1 MMGAGTTSPHGTS
14 SPMMSMNTTTTEHDF
29 RFPRRPTGGPG
40 AVHGPPGQRQQHNHH
55 HHHHNNNNLSLD
67 FPSDHFE
74 QHDFG
79 DMGAMADMHT
89 SVSTMAPS
97 HPVDA
102 VAPPTSPSAAGR
114 LGLDVDTLF
123 QSAQSRLT
131 RDDVF
136 ADLRRGAG
144 GSKTSATPGSPE
156 EMQKQDPLATE
167 IWRFFSKTKQQ
178 LPNMERMEN
187 LTWRMMHVKL
197 KSAQPTMPPPSK
209 AAPVANA
216 PSGIAQLRKSSEQSM
231 LFQKSNNQQ
240 QSAYGVPGS
249 SSDHMSM
256 DDFIDPRNVASSAD
270 VTALTPD
277 AAGGMMI
284 PGSKDRHLSGH
295 AVAGAIPIKSRRE
308 SGKSFVPQ
316 SVPVAQHQVGQDE
329 FAYVTRH
336 HRKTSIDDRRTR
348 KRPANF
354 SPHVPA
360 SGSTADLDVDPDLQD
375 YALDHTI
382 SNGLTN
388 RDHPTPNGIPFPL
401 DSFMDNDGLLTSAG
415 PFQQQF
421 CISPSSSPMV
431 NHGLFSNLYG
441 NSGPSMPSSS
451 IPTTADYYS
460 PPGSA
465 YHSTAST
472 PHPLN
477 DGSVGGPNGDGFYFG
492 AMDIRGQPQR
502 GPQGFRQ
509 GAPSTT
515 SAISSSIASSI
526 TTTAGHSANPLMY
539 GSSAGNSIFQP
550 SSMST
555 TGPESVSGFSTS
567 FSHIDPTQ
575 VFHQQHHDAQVS
587 APSPGLSNSNN
598 LLSDNMFS
606 FGADSDADEE
616 EAGAFADR
624 NMTMS
629 SGEYSPGMDD
639 PGMDG
644 SSGGPGSVGNGSNL
658 GWDASLPG
666 QFSTQAARYPGG
678 IPPRKQVTI
687 GGTTTN
693 DFSDMNTVE
702 WDGSSSSINATGTN
716 HNSSGASSL
725 TRSQSQSFRNGSIS
739 GASTTADRRQQK
751 MPRTASTPNV
761 NRAGS
766 ISGGFDLMGQSNPNS
781 PPNDLGGHA
790 SGYSSVAPSRP
801 STPPMPGSK
810 HGSST
815 NLQAQGESSAPTT
828 CTNCFT
834 QTTPLW
840 RRNPEG
846 QPLCNACGLFLK
858 LHGVVRPLSLKTDVI
873 KKRNRGSGASLPVG
887 GTSTRSGKK
896 GGASVSSTRK
906 NSTLSMTAT
915 ASSSNV
921 TIQSAAAASSSVT
934 TPPSQLNR
942 AGSINDSESPSSGNG
957 GNTAGST
964 PASYSGS
971 VSGGKGVVPIAAAP
985 PKNTPGPGAASLPRA
1000 LAAASSSSSST
1011 ASKRQRRHSKS
1022 VSNINSSSSTA
1033 NATNTTNNKNQSMA
1047 VTPSDVGLGGS
1058 SIMDI
1063 DSPANSTG
1071 SNDASAL
1078 SMSASTGLNF
1088 LDKHTSNLGLANAF
1102 GVTQRPIVSPSMI
1115 GMGPAASG
1123 GSMMTP
1129 GGSAG
1134 GPQEWEWLTMS
1145 L

>member
-1 MMGAGTTSPHGTS
+1 MMAASTTSPHGTS

-29 RFPRRPTGGPG
+29 RFPRRPTGKGG
-40 AVHGPPGQRQQHNHH
+40 VVHSHLQQQHHH
-55 HHHHNNNNLSLD
+55 NNLSLD
-67 FPSDHFE
+67 FSSEHF
-74 QHDFG
+74 QHDFNDISG
-79 DMGAMADMHT
+79 MSGMQT
-89 SVSTMAPS
+89 SAS
-97 HPVDA
+97 A
-102 VAPPTSPSAAGR
+102 VAPSFPGAAVASPTSPSASGR
-114 LGLDVDTLF
+114 LGLDMDTLF
-123 QSAQSRLT
+123 QSAQGRLT

-136 ADLRRGAG
+136 ADLRRGTD
-144 GSKTSATPGSPE
+144 GSDPSATPGSPE

-167 IWRFFSKTKQQ
+167 IWRFFSKTKQT
-178 LPNMERMEN
+178 LPNQERMEN

-197 KSAQPTMPPPSK
+197 KTAQPQVPAPPPPR
-209 AAPVANA
+209 APVANA

-231 LFQKSNNQQ
+231 LVQNNNTQQPQQ
-240 QSAYGVPGS
+240 QIYGMPGS
-249 SSDHMSM
+249 STDPMSM
-256 DDFIDPRNVASSAD
+256 DDFIDPRNVAS
-270 VTALTPD
+270 PD
-277 AAGGMMI
+277 AGAEGGMMV
-284 PGSKDRHLSGH
+284 PGSKDHSSAH
-295 AVAGAIPIKSRRE
+295 AVASAIPIKSRRE
-308 SGKSFVPQ
+308 SGKQFVPQ

-360 SGSTADLDVDPDLQD
+360 VGNAADLEVDPELQD
-375 YALDHTI
+375 YALDHSIPT
-382 SNGLTN
+382 GLAN
-388 RDHPTPNGIPFPL
+388 HDHPTPNGIPFPL
-401 DSFMDNDGLLTSAG
+401 DSFMDNDTLLTSAG

-421 CISPSSSPMV
+421 CISPSTSPMV
-431 NHGLFSNLYG
+431 NHGLFSNLYS

-477 DGSVGGPNGDGFYFG
+477 DGGVNGPNSEGFYFG
-492 AMDIRGQPQR
+492 SMDIRGPPSR
-502 GPQGFRQ
+502 GPQGFRP
-509 GAPSTT
+509 GPPSTT
-515 SAISSSIASSI
+515 GAISSSIASSI

-539 GSSAGNSIFQP
+539 GTSASNNMFQP
-550 SSMST
+550 GSVST

-575 VFHQQHHDAQVS
+575 VFHQQHHDTQVS
-587 APSPGLSNSNN
+587 APSPGLNNNN

-606 FGADSDADEE
+606 FGADSDADEDD
-616 EAGAFADR
+616 AGVFADR
-624 NMTMS
+624 NMTVNPS
-629 SGEYSPGMDD
+629 DYSPGIDD
-639 PGMDG
+639 SSLDG
-644 SSGGPGSVGNGSNL
+644 TNSVAGSNL

-693 DFSDMNTVE
+693 DYSDMNNMNSGE
-702 WDGSSSSINATGTN
+702 WDGTSGSVNG
-716 HNSSGASSL
+716 NSNL

-739 GASTTADRRQQK
+739 SPGDRRQQK
-751 MPRTASTPNV
+751 MSRTASTPNV

-766 ISGGFDLMGQSNPNS
+766 ISGGFDMMAPSNPNS
-781 PPNDLGGHA
+781 PPNDLSTMAGSAGGHA

-801 STPPMPGSK
+801 STPPIPSSK

-896 GGASVSSTRK
+896 GGASGSSTRK
-906 NSTLSMTAT
+906 NSTLSMSAT
-915 ASSSNV
+915 ASSSTNL
-921 TIQSAAAASSSVT
+921 QSVASASNVT

-942 AGSINDSESPSSGNG
+942 ASSVNDSESPASGG

-964 PASYSGS
+964 PASYAGS

-1000 LAAASSSSSST
+1000 IAAAT
-1011 ASKRQRRHSKS
+1011 TTSKRQRRHSKS
-1022 VSNINSSSSTA
+1022 VSNV
-1033 NATNTTNNKNQSMA
+1033 NTSAGNNQQPSMA

-1071 SNDASAL
+1071 SNDAAL
-1078 SMSASTGLNF
+1078 SLGASTGLNF

-1102 GVTQRPIVSPSMI
+1102 GVTQRPIVSPGII
-1115 GMGPAASG
+1115 GMGPAAS

>member
-1 MMGAGTTSPHGTS
+1 MAASTTSPHGTS

-29 RFPRRPTGGPG
+29 RFPRRPTGNGG
-40 AVHGPPGQRQQHNHH
+40 EMHGHPQQPQHYNHH
-55 HHHHNNNNLSLD
+55 NNLSLD
-67 FPSDHFE
+67 FSSDHF
-74 QHDFG
+74 QHDFS
-79 DMGAMADMHT
+79 DMGAMADMPA
-89 SVSTMAPS
+89 SASAMAPS
-97 HPVDA
+97 Y
-102 VAPPTSPSAAGR
+102 PTTAAAMPTNPSASGR
-114 LGLDVDTLF
+114 LGLDMDTLF
-123 QSAQSRLT
+123 QSAQGRLT

-136 ADLRRGAG
+136 ADLRRGAD
-144 GSKTSATPGSPE
+144 GSDPSMTPGSPE

-167 IWRFFSKTKQQ
+167 IWRFFSKTKQL
-178 LPNMERMEN
+178 LPNQERMEN

-197 KSAQPTMPPPSK
+197 KTAQPQVPAPSPPK
-209 AAPVANA
+209 VPVANA

-231 LFQKSNNQQ
+231 LYQNNNQQ
-240 QSAYGVPGS
+240 PQQPMFGMPGS
-249 SSDHMSM
+249 STDPMSM
-256 DDFIDPRNVASSAD
+256 DDFIDPRNVAS
-270 VTALTPD
+270 PD
-277 AAGGMMI
+277 TGAEGGMMI
-284 PGSKDRHLSGH
+284 PGSK
-295 AVAGAIPIKSRRE
+295 AIPIKSRRE
-308 SGKSFVPQ
+308 TGKAFVPQ

-360 SGSTADLDVDPDLQD
+360 AGNTADLEVDPELQD
-375 YALDHTI
+375 YTLDHTI
-382 SNGLTN
+382 SAGLTS
-388 RDHPTPNGIPFPL
+388 DHPTPNGIHFPL
-401 DSFMDNDGLLTSAG
+401 DSFMDNDTLLTSAG
-415 PFQQQF
+415 PFQQNF
-421 CISPSSSPMV
+421 CISPSTSPMV
-431 NHGLFSNLYG
+431 NHGLFSNMYG

-465 YHSTAST
+465 FHSTAST

-477 DGSVGGPNGDGFYFG
+477 DGSVNGPNGEGFYFG
-492 AMDIRGQPQR
+492 AIDIRGQPTR
-502 GPQGFRQ
+502 GPQGFRP
-509 GAPSTT
+509 GPPST
-515 SAISSSIASSI
+515 SGAISTSIASSM

-539 GSSAGNSIFQP
+539 GSSAGNSMFQP
-550 SSMST
+550 GPAST

-575 VFHQQHHDAQVS
+575 VFQQQHNDAQV
-587 APSPGLSNSNN
+587 PGQSPGLNN
-598 LLSDNMFS
+598 GGLLHDNMFS
-606 FGADSDADEE
+606 FGTDSDADEDD
-616 EAGAFADR
+616 AGVFADR
-624 NMTMS
+624 NMTVNT
-629 SGEYSPGMDD
+629 GDYSPTIDD
-639 PGMDG
+639 SGLDG
-644 SSGGPGSVGNGSNL
+644 ASSVSGSNL

-693 DFSDMNTVE
+693 DFSDMNNMNAGE
-702 WDGSSSSINATGTN
+702 WDG
-716 HNSSGASSL
+716 NSGSVGGNSNL
-725 TRSQSQSFRNGSIS
+725 TRSQSQSFRNGSI
-739 GASTTADRRQQK
+739 GGPTGDRRQQK

-766 ISGGFDLMGQSNPNS
+766 ISGGFDMMSNPSS
-781 PPNDLGGHA
+781 PPNDLSGVNGGHA
-790 SGYSSVAPSRP
+790 SGYSSVAHSRP
-801 STPPMPGSK
+801 STPPIPSSK

-896 GGASVSSTRK
+896 GGASGTSTRK
-906 NSTLSMTAT
+906 NSTLSMSAT
-915 ASSSNV
+915 ASSSSNL
-921 TIQSAAAASSSVT
+921 QSAASAPNVT

-942 AGSINDSESPSSGNG
+942 AGSINDSESPASAG

-964 PASYSGS
+964 PASYAGS

-985 PKNTPGPGAASLPRA
+985 PKSTPGPGAASLPRA
-1000 LAAASSSSSST
+1000 IAAAST
-1011 ASKRQRRHSKS
+1011 TTTKRQRRHSKS
-1022 VSNINSSSSTA
+1022 VSNV
-1033 NATNTTNNKNQSMA
+1033 NNQQPSMA

-1071 SNDASAL
+1071 SNDAAL
-1078 SMSASTGLNF
+1078 SLGASTGLNF

-1102 GVTQRPIVSPSMI
+1102 GVTQRPIVSPGMI
-1115 GMGPAASG
+1115 GMGPAAS

>member
-1 MMGAGTTSPHGTS
+1 
-14 SPMMSMNTTTTEHDF
+14 
-29 RFPRRPTGGPG
+29 
-40 AVHGPPGQRQQHNHH
+40 
-55 HHHHNNNNLSLD
+55 
-67 FPSDHFE
+67 
-74 QHDFG
+74 
-79 DMGAMADMHT
+79 
-89 SVSTMAPS
+89 
-97 HPVDA
+97 
-102 VAPPTSPSAAGR
+102 
-114 LGLDVDTLF
+114 
-123 QSAQSRLT
+123 
-131 RDDVF
+131 
-136 ADLRRGAG
+136 
-144 GSKTSATPGSPE
+144 
-156 EMQKQDPLATE
+156 
-167 IWRFFSKTKQQ
+167 
-178 LPNMERMEN
+178 
-187 LTWRMMHVKL
+187 
-197 KSAQPTMPPPSK
+197 
-209 AAPVANA
+209 
-216 PSGIAQLRKSSEQSM
+216 M
-231 LFQKSNNQQ
+231 LFQNHNNQQ
-240 QSAYGVPGS
+240 HMYGMPGS
-249 SSDHMSM
+249 STDPMSM
-256 DDFIDPRNVASSAD
+256 DDFIDPRNVASPDAGS
-270 VTALTPD
+270 ALTPD
-277 AAGGMMI
+277 AGGMMI
-284 PGSKDRHLSGH
+284 PGSKDHHHSSAH

-308 SGKSFVPQ
+308 SGKPFVPQ
-316 SVPVAQHQVGQDE
+316 SVPVAPHQVAQDE

-336 HRKTSIDDRRTR
+336 HRKTSIDDRRVRPLPPPPTSHPSSFTSSSQAPGSKLKLTTQTR

-354 SPHVPA
+354 SPHVSA
-360 SGSTADLDVDPDLQD
+360 VGNAADLEVDPELQD
-375 YALDHTI
+375 YALDHSI
-382 SNGLTN
+382 STGLAN
-388 RDHPTPNGIPFPL
+388 HDHPTPNGIPFPL
-401 DSFMDNDGLLTSAG
+401 DSFMDNDTLLTSAG

-421 CISPSSSPMV
+421 CISPSTSPMV

-477 DGSVGGPNGDGFYFG
+477 DGGVNGPNGDGFYFG
-492 AMDIRGQPQR
+492 SMDIRGQAQR

-509 GAPSTT
+509 GPPSTT
-515 SAISSSIASSI
+515 GAISSSIASSI

-539 GSSAGNSIFQP
+539 GSSAGNNMFQP
-550 SSMST
+550 GSVTT

-587 APSPGLSNSNN
+587 AHSPGLTNNNN

-606 FGADSDADEE
+606 FGADSDADEDD
-616 EAGAFADR
+616 AGAFADR
-624 NMTMS
+624 NMAIN
-629 SGEYSPGMDD
+629 SGDYSPGMDD
-639 PGMDG
+639 SGLDG
-644 SSGGPGSVGNGSNL
+644 SGGGPGSVGNSNL

-678 IPPRKQVTI
+678 IPPRKHVTI

-702 WDGSSSSINATGTN
+702 WDGSSGSANANGN
-716 HNSSGASSL
+716 GGGNSVSNL

-739 GASTTADRRQQK
+739 GATNDRRQQK

-766 ISGGFDLMGQSNPNS
+766 ISGGFDLMGQSNPDS

-801 STPPMPGSK
+801 STPPIPGSK

-896 GGASVSSTRK
+896 GNASGSSTRK

-921 TIQSAAAASSSVT
+921 NIQSAATASSSSVT

-942 AGSINDSESPSSGNG
+942 AGSVNDSESPASGNG

-985 PKNTPGPGAASLPRA
+985 PKNTPGPGAASLPRT

-1011 ASKRQRRHSKS
+1011 TSKRQRRHSKS
-1022 VSNINSSSSTA
+1022 VSNA
-1033 NATNTTNNKNQSMA
+1033 NAGSNANNQSSMA

-1071 SNDASAL
+1071 SNDAAL
-1078 SMSASTGLNF
+1078 SMGASTGLNF

-1102 GVTQRPIVSPSMI
+1102 GVTQRPMVSPGMI